1 MSTDGFINIQDKK
14 LFYDTVPL
22 NSCVFCVS
30 ETVPL
35 NPPSF
40 CAAEALEERAR
51 LEEERRLM
59 SIPAWK
65 RQLLDKKGEDGKR
78 YSTKENTL

>member
-1 MSTDGFINIQDKK
+1 M
-14 LFYDTVPL
+14 TVLTSAP
-22 NSCVFCVS
+22 
-30 ETVPL
+30 
-35 NPPSF
+35 

-65 RQLLDKKGEDGKR
+65 RQLLDKKGDDGKR
-78 YSTKENTL
+78 WVTSV